1 MARQPGPTLWERPAL
16 TARSQVPLPGNQAV
30 QWPLWHL
37 QSTDWPGQGPAPEG
51 PPRGLLL
58 PRYTGPPVMSDSWPL
73 SRLEHPR
80 DMDTLGLPLT
90 VGYSHDN
97 KGVL

>member
-1 MARQPGPTLWERPAL
+1 MACQPGPSLWERPTL
-16 TARSQVPLPGNQAV
+16 TARSQVPLRGNQAV
-30 QWPLWHL
+30 QWPLWH
-37 QSTDWPGQGPAPEG
+37 QDRDPAPEG

-58 PRYTGPPVMSDSWPL
+58 PLYTGPPVMSDSWPQ

-90 VGYSHDN
+90 VGYNHDN

>member
-1 MARQPGPTLWERPAL
+1 
-16 TARSQVPLPGNQAV
+16 
-30 QWPLWHL
+30 
-37 QSTDWPGQGPAPEG
+37 
-51 PPRGLLL
+51 
-58 PRYTGPPVMSDSWPL
+58 MSDSWPL

-90 VGYSHDN
+90 VGYNHDN